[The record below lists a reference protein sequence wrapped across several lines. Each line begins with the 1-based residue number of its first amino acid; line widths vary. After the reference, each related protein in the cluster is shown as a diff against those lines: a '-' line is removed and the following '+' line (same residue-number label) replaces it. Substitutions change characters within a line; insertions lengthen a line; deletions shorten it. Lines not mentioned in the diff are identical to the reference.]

1 MKKLKKAVT
10 SRAVIT
16 ALELLIQLVII
27 FIMILRFSNYLS
39 YYLIVSYTLAIILSV
54 RVINKRTNSG
64 YKIGWLLLFLILP
77 IFGAFLYMTVN
88 GEASKGSVQRKLN
101 KIFDSSKIMFENGNA
116 AEIND
121 DYARVQ
127 SEYIRRYNA
136 SIPVKNTHSKYFSS
150 GEKFFESIIEDLK
163 LARHHIYLEYFILK
177 SGYMWN
183 EIKRILIEKARCGV
197 DVRIIVDDFG
207 SIDGI
212 NKRERKCLLA
222 EGIKIKFFNPFVPV
236 ISGLLNNRDHRKIC
250 VIDTE
255 IAYCGGVNI
264 GDEYINLYERFGY
277 FKDSGIAMYG
287 EAAYNFEVFFLSL
300 WEYVSKEKTE
310 IIKPKYKETEKGV
323 FHPYADS
330 PIDDEYVSKNVYMN
344 LINRAER
351 YVYISTP
358 YFVVDDEMLTAITN
372 AAKSGIDIRI
382 VVPHIPDKI
391 LVNQVTKSFYERLIS
406 AGVKV
411 YEYKKGFNHSKLA
424 VADDRV
430 ATVGSVNFDYR
441 SFYLSFE
448 CGVWMYETD
457 SVPCVKDD
465 LVSMMSESIEITPEQ
480 AKANIFV
487 RLFRAVLAAFSP
499 MF

>member
-1 MKKLKKAVT
+1 MKKLKKAIT

-16 ALELLIQLVII
+16 ALALLIQLAII
-27 FIMILRFSNYLS
+27 FVTVLRFSNLFA
-39 YYLIVSYTLAIILSV
+39 YYLVVSYVIAVVLSI

-64 YKIGWLLLFLILP
+64 YKIGWILLFLVLP
-77 IFGAFLYMTVN
+77 IFGAFLYVTIN
-88 GEASKGSVQRKLN
+88 GEASRGSVQRKLN
-101 KIFDSSKIMFENGNA
+101 KIFESSKSMLKNSNGA
-116 AEIND
+116 DID
-121 DYARVQ
+121 WDCARVQ
-127 SEYIRRYNA
+127 SEYIKRHTL
-136 SIPVKNTHSKYFSS
+136 SVPVRNTRSKYFKS
-150 GEKFFESIIEDLK
+150 GEEFFKSVVEDLK
-163 LARHHIYLEYFILK
+163 LAKHHIYLEYFILK

-183 EIKRILIEKARCGV
+183 EIKKILTEKAKCGV

-212 NKRERKCLLA
+212 KRRERKELSSA
-222 EGIKIKFFNPFVPV
+222 NIKIKFFNPFIPV

-264 GDEYINLYERFGY
+264 ADEYINLYERFGY

-287 EAAYNFEVFFLSL
+287 EAAYSFEVFFLSL
-300 WEYVSKEKTE
+300 WEYVSREKTE
-310 IIKPKYKETEKGV
+310 IVRPLYKTVDAGV
-323 FHPYADS
+323 FHPYSDS

-344 LINRAER
+344 LINRAEK

-358 YFVVDDEMLTAITN
+358 YFVVDDEMLTSITN
-372 AAKSGIDIRI
+372 AAKSGVDVRI
-382 VVPHIPDKI
+382 VVPHIPDKV

-424 VADDRV
+424 IADDKI

-448 CGVWMYETD
+448 CGVWMYNTD
-457 SVPCVKDD
+457 SVPKVKED
-465 LVSMMSESIEITPEQ
+465 LLSMMEESVEITAEK
-480 AKANIFV
+480 ARANIFV
-487 RLFRAVLAAFSP
+487 RLFRGIIAAFSP
-499 MF
+499 ML

>member
-1 MKKLKKAVT
+1 MKKLKKAFT

-16 ALELLIQLVII
+16 ALALLIQLVIL
-27 FIMILRFSNYLS
+27 FVMVLRFSNLFA
-39 YYLIVSYTLAIILSV
+39 YYLIVSYVIAVMLSV
-54 RVINKRTNSG
+54 RVINKKTNSG
-64 YKIGWLLLFLILP
+64 YKIGWMLLFLALP
-77 IFGAFLYMTVN
+77 VFGAVLYVTIN
-88 GEASKGSVQRKLN
+88 GEAFRSSTQRKMN
-101 KIFDSSKIMFENGNA
+101 RIFESSKAMFKNSEGAKIDSN
-116 AEIND
+116 
-121 DYARVQ
+121 YARVQ
-127 SEYIRRYNA
+127 SEYIRRYT
-136 SIPVKNTHSKYFSS
+136 SSVPVKNTRSKYFAS
-150 GEKFFESIIEDLK
+150 GEDFFKSILEDLK
-163 LARHHIYLEYFILK
+163 LAEHHIYLEYFILK

-212 NKRERKCLLA
+212 KRKERRELR
-222 EGIKIKFFNPFVPV
+222 EVGIKIKFFNPFVPV

-250 VIDTE
+250 VIDTK

-264 GDEYINLYERFGY
+264 ADEYINLYERFGY

-287 EAAYNFEVFFLSL
+287 EAAYNFEVFFISL
-300 WEYVSKEKTE
+300 WECVSKEKSELT
-310 IIKPKYKETEKGV
+310 KPFYSSVNSGV
-323 FHPYADS
+323 FQPYADS
-330 PIDDEYVSKNVYMN
+330 PIDNEYVSKNVYLN
-344 LINRAER
+344 LISRAEK

-372 AAKSGIDIRI
+372 AAKSGVDVRI
-382 VVPHIPDKI
+382 VVPHIPDKV
-391 LVNQVTKSFYERLIS
+391 LVNQVTKSFYERLLD
-406 AGVKV
+406 AGVRV
-411 YEYKKGFNHSKLA
+411 YEYKKGFNHSKLT

-457 SVPCVKDD
+457 SVPKVKED
-465 LVSMMSESIEITPEQ
+465 LLSMMEQSVEITKKM

-487 RLFRAVLAAFSP
+487 RFFRAILAAFSP
-499 MF
+499 ML